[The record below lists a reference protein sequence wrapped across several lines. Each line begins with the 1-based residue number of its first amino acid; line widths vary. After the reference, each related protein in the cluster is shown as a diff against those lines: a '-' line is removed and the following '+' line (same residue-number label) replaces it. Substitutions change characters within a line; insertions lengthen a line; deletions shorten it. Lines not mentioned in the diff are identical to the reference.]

1 MDYIPERWGEKTI
14 LRVEDSRS
22 GRAGMEL
29 ILRLRRD
36 VRAVDADEIVGFL
49 EEVIK
54 EVRGKESE
62 LQKVRQIRLGHGKN
76 NCDRTAWK
84 RTHREKLSRIVMELS
99 ETLTE
104 RGRKNLA
111 QCLVELAGH
120 IEK

>member
-1 MDYIPERWGEKTI
+1 MDYIPERWGERTI

-36 VRAVDADEIVGFL
+36 VRAVDADEVVEFL

-62 LQKVRQIRLGHGKN
+62 LQKIRQIRLGHGKN
-76 NCDRTAWK
+76 NSNRTAWK
-84 RTHREKLSRIVMELS
+84 KTHREKLSRIVTELS